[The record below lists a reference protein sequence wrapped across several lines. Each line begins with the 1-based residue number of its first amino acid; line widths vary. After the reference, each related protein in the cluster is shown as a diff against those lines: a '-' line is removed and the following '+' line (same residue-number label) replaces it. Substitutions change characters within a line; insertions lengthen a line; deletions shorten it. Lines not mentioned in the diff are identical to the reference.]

1 MPRVTYQV
9 VVYHD
14 DKSDSRYEF
23 RSLEGAKDKAQK
35 LKSDAEMYGI
45 VSIDIFSVT
54 KERIA
59 VYDCLER

>member
-1 MPRVTYQV
+1 MPRVTYQG

-14 DKSDSRYEF
+14 DKNNSKYEL
-23 RSLEGAKDKAQK
+23 RSEEGAKEKATK
-35 LKSDAEMYGI
+35 LKADAEMYGI

-59 VYDCLER
+59 VYDCFD

>member
-1 MPRVTYQV
+1 MPRITYQV

-14 DKSDSRYEF
+14 DKSNSKYEF
-23 RSLEGAKDKAQK
+23 RSLDGAKEKATK
-35 LKSDAEMYGI
+35 LKADADMYGI

-59 VYDCLER
+59 VYDCFD